1 MSLEISSRCHRLLN
15 VDYLQR
21 KPLVIYLH
29 NDQSIFSNIICG
41 NVLGNA
47 QLLKQLEEHCVV
59 WPWDITEA
67 GNKTRLLA
75 SINKQHPDLS
85 VPTVP
90 FAVPLEFPLEE
101 VDHTP
106 QSSVAG
112 RILARLR
119 TLPSPD
125 DCPLLFVIIKK
136 KVPVGLEGL
145 PGAGPGSAAPPAIW
159 IPSIVYEASGPSITS
174 KELSSKLD
182 DAYSAYRACLWNDIE
197 IESTPKS
204 K

>member
-1 MSLEISSRCHRLLN
+1 M
-15 VDYLQR
+15 
-21 KPLVIYLH
+21 IYLH
-29 NDQSIFSNIICG
+29 HDQSIFSNIICG

-47 QLLKQLEEHCVV
+47 QLLKQLEEHCVM
-59 WPWDITEA
+59 WPWDVTDA
-67 GNKTRLLA
+67 GNRTRLLA

-85 VPTVP
+85 LPTVP
-90 FAVPLEFPLEE
+90 FAVPLEYAYDE

-119 TLPSPD
+119 SLPSPD
-125 DCPLLFVIIKK
+125 ECPLLYVVIKK

-145 PGAGPGSAAPPAIW
+145 PGAGPGSAAPPAQW
-159 IPSIVYEASGPSITS
+159 TPSIVYEASGPSITS

-182 DAYSAYRACLWNDIE
+182 DAYNTYRANLWDDIE
-197 IESTPKS
+197 IESTPTRTIVLVQLYILVLRTCLPS
-204 K
+204 VS